1 MVRNGVSG
9 VSETWEGSFLGG
21 GFCQSGQG
29 RRGPHHGWGG
39 VGSIKMLAVMENLD
53 QKLSKMEQYLRNIT
67 FLAMTRTKKKK
78 NKKRNTIVI
87 MSKKS

>member
-1 MVRNGVSG
+1 
-9 VSETWEGSFLGG
+9 
-21 GFCQSGQG
+21 
-29 RRGPHHGWGG
+29 
-39 VGSIKMLAVMENLD
+39 MLAVTENLD